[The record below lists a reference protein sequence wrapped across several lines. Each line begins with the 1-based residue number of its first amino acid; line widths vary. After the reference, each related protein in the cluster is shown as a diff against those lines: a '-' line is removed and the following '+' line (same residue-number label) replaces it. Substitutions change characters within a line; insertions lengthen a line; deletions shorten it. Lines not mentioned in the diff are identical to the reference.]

1 MAKNKTKESTV
12 LITRFSAL
20 GDVVISVPVVYDV
33 CRAHPDVQF
42 VMLTRP
48 WPAQTLL
55 QRPANL
61 TVESVDLAQ
70 YKGIGGMR
78 RLASELRRRY
88 AFTHM
93 VDLHSVMRTWCIGL
107 FMRLHGVKVARIDK
121 GRREKRQLVKGKI
134 HRQLIPSMERYRRVF
149 EALGFS
155 AEAQFSGY
163 APIDATP
170 IVAAKQPGERWV
182 AVAPFSQHRGKEYP
196 LSLMEKVVAQLTEM
210 EGVGVLLFG
219 GGEKEKQ
226 ALHPFTQKFEHTIS
240 VAEIPHS
247 FADEL
252 ALMQQCDVMLSMD
265 SANMHL
271 ASVVNLPVVSV
282 WGATHPYCGFMGWRQ
297 SEANAVQLDLPCRP
311 CSVFGNRACRFG
323 DYRCLTGISPESI
336 VNQIKK
342 IIYG

>member
-1 MAKNKTKESTV
+1 MAKNKASGCTV

-33 CRAHPDVQF
+33 CRAHPDVHF

-61 TVESVDLAQ
+61 SVEAVDLAQ
-70 YKGIGGMR
+70 YEGVAGMR
-78 RLASELRRRY
+78 RLAAELRRRY
-88 AFTHM
+88 GITHM
-93 VDLHSVMRTWCIGL
+93 ADLHSVMRTWCIGF

-134 HRQLIPSMERYRRVF
+134 RRPLTTSMQRYRQVF

-155 AEAQFSGY
+155 APAQFSGY
-163 APIDATP
+163 APIEADP
-170 IVAAKQPGERWV
+170 LLPAKQPGERWV

-196 LSLMEKVVAQLTEM
+196 LPMIEKVVEQLTQT
-210 EGVGVLLFG
+210 EGITVMLFG
-219 GGEKEKQ
+219 GGEKEKA
-226 ALHPFTQKFEHTIS
+226 ALLPFTEKYPHTIS
-240 VAEIPHS
+240 VAEMPHT
-247 FADEL
+247 FAQEL
-252 ALMQQCDVMLSMD
+252 ALMQHCDVMLSMD

-271 ASVVNLPVVSV
+271 ASVVNVPVVSV
-282 WGATHPYCGFMGWRQ
+282 WGATHPYCGFMGWQQ
-297 SEANAVQLDLPCRP
+297 SEAHAVQLDLPCRP
-311 CSVFGNRACRFG
+311 CSVFGNRPCQYG
-323 DYRCLTGISPESI
+323 DYRCLTGIAPETI

-342 IIYG
+342 ILYG